1 MSQFDTT
8 QEGSLLDLAERVREH
23 FDSVEQDVP
32 DQSFLVGGAVRDA
45 LLGIDAQDFDFVVV
59 GETPETMEARGFQ
72 PIEASSFP
80 VFHDSEHEEWALAR
94 TEEKQGHGYKGFE
107 VFTDGVSLEDDL
119 ERRDLTMNAMAFDVN
134 RSWNPDRES
143 PLKWH
148 SINGDDALLVDP
160 HGGVG
165 DIEQGVLRHVSEAF
179 AEDPLRVLRVA
190 RYAARFAVP
199 TDEAPFERV
208 EQEDGTV
215 VEDPHRFAS
224 TEGNVMH
231 AAFHVADETED
242 MMRRVAP
249 ELNRMSRDRIGME
262 IRKAMEQSRR
272 PSRFFE
278 VLKDTGALAV
288 LWPELDRGDIIP
300 AGPEEHHAEGSV
312 FDHSMMV
319 LDRMDRLCVEHG
331 ITGHDRVRRLLM
343 AVSHDLGKTVVADK
357 KGGIHSD
364 DPPTGFPG
372 HSDVGAAIMEDTA
385 RRLGL
390 GSELKNVMADGASEH
405 MRFHDVPNM
414 PVNELLDFIT
424 DTFPSGV
431 ENDGM
436 RELPTNDE
444 GEPHSFFGATAWELL
459 DLAHADH
466 EGRLKITMRDPVKGT
481 DLVRTMTERPTF
493 ERDLF
498 VRSIEAVFH
507 AENNVDG
514 YEALESGLCDEHA
527 ESEIDRIHGIL
538 EDEEQSVQ
546 AVMSQCPQC
555 RTPDDWVGQRL
566 EKMKLDE
573 MEEVLAE

>member
-1 MSQFDTT
+1 M
-8 QEGSLLDLAERVREH
+8 
-23 FDSVEQDVP
+23 
-32 DQSFLVGGAVRDA
+32 
-45 LLGIDAQDFDFVVV
+45 
-59 GETPETMEARGFQ
+59 
-72 PIEASSFP
+72 
-80 VFHDSEHEEWALAR
+80 DSENVYEID
-94 TEEKQGHGYKGFE
+94 
-107 VFTDGVSLEDDL
+107 DGVEL
-119 ERRDLTMNAMAFDVN
+119 
-134 RSWNPDRES
+134 
-143 PLKWH
+143 
-148 SINGDDALLVDP
+148 IDP
-160 HGGVG
+160 HGGLEDLENG
-165 DIEQGVLRHVSEAF
+165 ILRHTSDAF
-179 AEDPLRVLRVA
+179 SEDPLRVLRTA

-199 TDEAPFERV
+199 TDEAPFERH
-208 EQEDGTV
+208 ELEDGSIEEV
-215 VEDPHRFAS
+215 PHRFAS

-262 IRKAMEQSRR
+262 FRKAMEQSRR

-278 VLKDTGALAV
+278 VLRDSGALAV
-288 LWPELDRGDIIP
+288 IWPELDRGDIIP
-300 AGPEEHHAEGSV
+300 AGPPEHHAEGSV

-319 LDRMDRLCVEHG
+319 LDRMDRLCIEHD

-343 AVSHDLGKTVVADK
+343 AVSHDLGKSVVADK

-372 HSDVGAAIMEDTA
+372 HAEIGASIMEDTA

-390 GSELKNVMADGASEH
+390 GSELKNVMADGCAEH

-414 PVNELLDFIT
+414 PVNELLDFVT
-424 DTFPSGV
+424 DTFPTGV

-444 GEPHSFFGATAWELL
+444 GEPHSFFGVTAWELL

-466 EGRLKITMRDPVKGT
+466 EGRLKTTFVDSGGGVT
-481 DLVRTMTERPTF
+481 DTQRRCVERPEF
-493 ERDLF
+493 ERDVF
-498 VRSIEAVFH
+498 VRSLEAVFH
-507 AENNVDG
+507 AENDVDG

-527 ESEIDRIHGIL
+527 ESEIDRVHGIL

-555 RTPDDWVGQRL
+555 RTPGDWVGQRL
-566 EKMKLDE
+566 EKMKLDV
-573 MEEVLAE
+573 MEEVLSE